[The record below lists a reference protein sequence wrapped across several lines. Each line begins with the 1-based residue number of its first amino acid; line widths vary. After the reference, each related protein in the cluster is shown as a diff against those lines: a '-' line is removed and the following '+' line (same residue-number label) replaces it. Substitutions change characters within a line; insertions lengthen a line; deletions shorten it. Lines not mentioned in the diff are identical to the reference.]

1 MESEMQIHI
10 QRVLLAAVMGGLAAC
25 GGKQR
30 TTPIDTGAGIVVPDN
45 DDASDANASAGA
57 GSGVR
62 SVGFDDDPAAQDTA
76 DSMIIYFEYDRS
88 EVSPQYTDILAGHA
102 RRMAQNPG
110 LRLRLAGHADERG
123 SREYNI
129 GLGERRAQ
137 AVRRV
142 LLISGASPGQIS
154 TVSYGEEQPASLGST
169 ESDYQKNRRV
179 ELSWR

>member
-1 MESEMQIHI
+1 MVMRNI
-10 QRVLLAAVMGGLAAC
+10 LLITLVAGLAAC
-25 GGKQR
+25 GSNPPPS
-30 TTPIDTGAGIVVPDN
+30 TTTSSGGDLLSSSGGADN
-45 DDASDANASAGA
+45 GASTSGANES
-57 GSGVR
+57 SIR
-62 SVGFDDDPAAQDTA
+62 SVGLDDEMAVEDTA
-76 DSMIIYFEYDRS
+76 DALIIYFEYDRS

>member
-1 MESEMQIHI
+1 MKTKMHKLS
-10 QRVLLAAVMGGLAAC
+10 LLIIVGCLAAC
-25 GGKQR
+25 GGQQR
-30 TTPIDTGAGIVVPDN
+30 TTPIDTGSDIVMPDEN
-45 DDASDANASAGA
+45 DSGANASANA
-57 GSGVR
+57 DSGVR
-62 SVGFDDDPAAQDTA
+62 SVGLEDDASRQDTA
-76 DSMIIYFEYDRS
+76 DTMIIYFEYDRS
-88 EVSPQYTDILAGHA
+88 EVSPQYADILAGHA

-142 LLISGASPGQIS
+142 LLISGASAGQIS
-154 TVSYGEEQPASLGST
+154 TVSYGEEQPASLGSS